1 MGSMLRWLL
10 NGSYLVMASIV
21 NASYLANAGAL
32 RLDSRVVKANS
43 MADPIAA
50 SQLTRSLIVT
60 RPTRLELLW

>member
-1 MGSMLRWLL
+1 MGSMLRWLM